1 MPTVDL
7 ITDPGYRGFCMG
19 TSGLGRFP
27 VYDRLRTEDPVHWS
41 EILNS
46 WVITRYD
53 DVHAGFVDERLS
65 ANRIP
70 VIMSQVP
77 EDMRERVQPLENHF
91 RKWMGMNDP
100 PEHTK
105 LRNRITPS
113 FAPKVIGLMKDPI
126 QSIVDGLL
134 DAVEPQGRMDLMND
148 FAFKLTATVI
158 CDMLGIPRED
168 QNRFRSQSEDIMK
181 FLGGSPATMAQ
192 SIEQSQ
198 KGLMELVPY
207 FKSLINERRQTPR
220 DDLISRF
227 VQLEKTGDGF
237 NDEDLVAMCIFL
249 FFAGHET
256 TMNLVGNGFLAMFQ
270 NPAEMEKLKQDPA
283 LLPSAVEEFLRYYS
297 SLQRQVR
304 YVKEDLEIR
313 GREIHKGQG
322 IMLMQGAANRDSAEF
337 TDPNRLDITR
347 KPNRHL
353 AFSVGTHFCLGAPL
367 ARLEGRIA
375 FGTVLERFP
384 EIRLECP
391 VEELE
396 WHPTMTF
403 LSMKSMPVALR

>member
-1 MPTVDL
+1 
-7 ITDPGYRGFCMG
+7 MG
-19 TSGLGRFP
+19 TSGLDRYP
-27 VYDRLRTEDPVHWS
+27 AYARLRTEDPVHWS
-41 EILNS
+41 ELLNS
-46 WVITRYD
+46 WVVTRYD

-77 EDMRERVQPLENHF
+77 PDMRERVQPIENHF
-91 RKWMGMNDP
+91 RKWMGMNNP

-105 LRNRITPS
+105 LRDKITPS
-113 FAPKVIGLMKDPI
+113 FAPKVIGQMKDHI
-126 QSIVDGLL
+126 QSIVDQLL
-134 DAVEPQGRMDLMND
+134 DEVEPQGRMDLMDD
-148 FAFKLTATVI
+148 FAFRVTATVI

-168 QNRFRSQSEDIMK
+168 QNRFRRQSEDIMK

-192 SIEQSQ
+192 TIEQSQ
-198 KGLMELVPY
+198 KSLMELIPY
-207 FKSLINERRQTPR
+207 FRELIGKRRKNPR
-220 DDLISRF
+220 DDLISAF
-227 VQLEKTGDGF
+227 VQLEKTGNGF
-237 NDEDLVAMCIFL
+237 DDEDLVAMCIFL

-270 NPAEMEKLKQDPA
+270 NPGEKEKLQQDPS
-283 LLPSAVEEFLRYYS
+283 LLPTAVEEFLRYYS

-304 YVKEDLEIR
+304 LVSEDLEIR
-313 GREIHKGQG
+313 GRKISRGQG
-322 IMLMQGAANRDSAEF
+322 VLLMQGAANRDPEVF
-337 TDPNRLDITR
+337 DDPDRLDITR

-384 EIRLECP
+384 DIRLDCRI
-391 VEELE
+391 EELK

-403 LSMKSMPVALR
+403 LSMKSMPVRLR